1 MTLKVHVILHHYAD
15 YFECTGQSLA
25 DTNGE
30 FVESAHYSLKKHE
43 RNCNY
48 KVVNNLG
55 SLIHKQKY
63 LQSLSTFNVRR
74 AGFTAGADFR
84 IRKSKNITKAHKP
97 SLKYK
102 HSFINKY
109 YPD

>member
-1 MTLKVHVILHHYAD
+1 MITFSKGGRK
-15 YFECTGQSLA
+15 CTVKSLA

-30 FVESAHYSLKKHE
+30 FVETAHYSLKKHE
-43 RNCNY
+43 RNSNF

-55 SLIHKQKY
+55 SIIHQQKS

-74 AGFTAGADFR
+74 AGFTPGKDFR
-84 IRKSKNITKAHKP
+84 IRKSNNITTVTKP
-97 SLKYK
+97 SYKYK
-102 HSFINKY
+102 TSFINKY